1 MFILI
6 KNGIWLVN
14 KWCMLRFISTSFVIM
29 LISTTQAPCVKKVKP
44 QRTGQASKTTNIVAS
59 VEAQLSYY
67 CSSCRSL
74 LIPPH
79 SQDILMLP
87 MQVNDKWENTTIMF
101 IAWLKTYTICN
112 MSRSSWVTFTAY
124 SVTCNPTCD
133 GKNGYIL
140 SYIVQKLHTVITHS
154 SSVLILWNTKSIK
167 GSISTPRSNHCWE
180 IRTIKQRI
188 FWTANSGWIGSCFFV
203 TECSPLWA
211 HINYSGKNSTTLNI
225 QYNLSLDQYCGLT
238 RTTLRTCHPPQDHIL
253 NISDH
258 QLGNLQSKE
267 HLDGHCNIFY
277 WHHT

>member
-1 MFILI
+1 MVFKNWQYVLPEDGKHILKHVGEVHLMFILI

-101 IAWLKTYTICN
+101 IA
-112 MSRSSWVTFTAY
+112 
-124 SVTCNPTCD
+124 
-133 GKNGYIL
+133 
-140 SYIVQKLHTVITHS
+140 
-154 SSVLILWNTKSIK
+154 
-167 GSISTPRSNHCWE
+167 
-180 IRTIKQRI
+180 
-188 FWTANSGWIGSCFFV
+188 
-203 TECSPLWA
+203 
-211 HINYSGKNSTTLNI
+211 
-225 QYNLSLDQYCGLT
+225 
-238 RTTLRTCHPPQDHIL
+238 
-253 NISDH
+253 
-258 QLGNLQSKE
+258 
-267 HLDGHCNIFY
+267 
-277 WHHT
+277 